1 LNNNKLSLVSYFD
14 KYPDI
19 PFEVIIKED
28 LLRLGIKF
36 TEAALEAA
44 KGCRR
49 KSYFLFSYDRISHN
63 EMELDQGSRVPEDID
78 FFGGPYSLKR
88 TVVRVS
94 IGRDTPYTIDANTD
108 GEITLYENEK
118 PLAKVEYPTI
128 PEYYSLKFEDGTSYG
143 QMIPLLFGR
152 QAFATV
158 HRFCA
163 LWGANEECK
172 FCDINANLRDLKKK
186 HKDNPSDHVVFDAI
200 KDPEK
205 VATVMEAMSRSMFID
220 EKEDIRNRM
229 VCLIMTAGSIKTTLK
244 GMTPNEFHLS
254 YLNAIRDKIGGRTPL
269 VLIVEPGS
277 RKDMIGLR
285 EAGLTSFNPNYE
297 VWDSKMFKHL
307 CPGKEKYIGREEW
320 IRRTVEAVDIF
331 GEGNVS
337 PNYVAGVEMAQP
349 WGFKDVDQAVSSLKE
364 GLDYFM
370 SKGVVPHPD
379 TWCIEPRSAL
389 GAHPPLPL
397 DFFIKADKAWYDTWL
412 KYDLPPN
419 VGWGPIGNGRG
430 VYGNSAFVDMRE
442 RRS

>member
-1 LNNNKLSLVSYFD
+1 MEEARQPLEVYFD

-19 PFEVIIKED
+19 PLEVIVKED
-28 LLRLGIKF
+28 LLRLGLKF
-36 TEAALEAA
+36 TEAAMEAA
-44 KGCRR
+44 RGCRL
-49 KSYFLFSYDRISHN
+49 KSYFLFSYDRISHD
-63 EMELDQGSRVPEDID
+63 EMEQDEGSRVPEDID
-78 FFGGPYSLKR
+78 FFGGPYGLKR

-94 IGRDTPYTIDANTD
+94 IGANTPYTIDANPE
-108 GEITLYENEK
+108 GEITLYQDDQ
-118 PLAKVEYPTI
+118 PLARVEYPSI
-128 PEYYSLKFEDGTSYG
+128 PEYYAEEFEDGTSFG

-152 QAFATV
+152 QAFATI

-186 HKDNPSDHVVFDAI
+186 HKDKPSDHVVFDAV

-205 VATVMEAMSRSMFID
+205 VATVMEAMTRTMFI
-220 EKEDIRNRM
+220 EGRESLRNRM
-229 VCLIMTAGSIKTTLK
+229 VCLIMTAGTIKTTLK
-244 GMTPNEFHLS
+244 GMTPNQFHLS
-254 YLNAIRDKIGGRTPL
+254 YLNAIRNRIGGRTPL

-277 RKDMIGLR
+277 REDMIRLH

-297 VWDSKMFKHL
+297 VWDAKMFKVL
-307 CPGKEKYIGREEW
+307 CPGKEKYMGREEW
-320 IRRTVEAVDIF
+320 IKRTIASVDIF

-349 WGFKDVDQAVSSLKE
+349 WGFKDVDQAVASLAE
-364 GLDYFM
+364 GLDFFM
-370 SKGVVPHPD
+370 SHGVVPHPD

-389 GAHPPLPL
+389 GGHPALPL

-430 VYGNSAFVDMRE
+430 VYGNSAFIDMRE
-442 RRS
+442 GRH